1 MYYVVNYLVPRVCIE
16 KEYAH
21 VITQASLCQSSC
33 ITIHSLIRGVLIQSC
48 PAGAKFF
55 TNYVFC
61 HVQFSGVIQNH
72 YSYDESITVYKL
84 GHLFPNYNVLIGN
97 FDNYCSN
104 LIVSDD

>member
-1 MYYVVNYLVPRVCIE
+1 MAALDISKLFVFHPILMKLGEVVV
-16 KEYAH
+16 
-21 VITQASLCQSSC
+21 
-33 ITIHSLIRGVLIQSC
+33 
-48 PAGAKFF
+48 
-55 TNYVFC
+55 
-61 HVQFSGVIQNH
+61 H

>member
-1 MYYVVNYLVPRVCIE
+1 MRSKPSEFMIIWIHLD
-16 KEYAH
+16 
-21 VITQASLCQSSC
+21 T
-33 ITIHSLIRGVLIQSC
+33 TI
-48 PAGAKFF
+48 
-55 TNYVFC
+55 
-61 HVQFSGVIQNH
+61 